1 MDSPHELAD
10 RQRALAEGP
19 RPRKVALGLKQASE
33 VVEAPRRI
41 GMLSTEH
48 LLADC
53 QRALVERPRPRTVA
67 LVLKQAS
74 EVVEALRRIGMFGAE
89 HLLADRQR
97 LKSPTRVSAEHHH
110 TPAYRPL

>member
-19 RPRKVALGLKQASE
+19 RPRKVALG
-33 VVEAPRRI
+33 
-41 GMLSTEH
+41 
-48 LLADC
+48 
-53 QRALVERPRPRTVA
+53 
-67 LVLKQAS
+67 LKQAS